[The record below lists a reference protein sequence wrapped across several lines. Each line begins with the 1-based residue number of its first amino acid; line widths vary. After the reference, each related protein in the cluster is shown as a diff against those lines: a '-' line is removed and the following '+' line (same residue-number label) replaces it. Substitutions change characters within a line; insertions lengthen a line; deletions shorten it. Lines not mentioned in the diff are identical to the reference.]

1 MTENRIGIELD
12 ACAKMPSKA
21 HIDDAG
27 FDLYA
32 PYNITVPAHGY
43 AIVNTGV
50 HMALPTGTYGNIKSK
65 SGLNMH
71 YDITAD
77 EGVVDAGYTGAIVVK
92 LRNHSAFDYD
102 FAAGDKIAQL
112 VITPFVMPEVIT
124 TTNRLQ
130 ETERGDNGF
139 GSSGR

>member
-1 MTENRIGIELD
+1 MTENRISIELD
-12 ACAKMPSKA
+12 DCAKMPSKA
-21 HIDDAG
+21 HMDDAG

-32 PYNITVPAHGY
+32 PYNFTVPAHGC
-43 AIVNTGV
+43 AIVGTGV
-50 HMALPTGTYGNIKSK
+50 HIALPAGTYGNIKSK
-65 SGLNMH
+65 SGLNMR

-77 EGVVDAGYTGAIVVK
+77 EGVVDAGYTGDIVVK

-102 FAAGDKIAQL
+102 FVAGDKIAQL
-112 VITPFVMPEVIT
+112 VITQLVVPEVIM